1 MPRVSK
7 KKQLE
12 QAAAER
18 AEKKR
23 ATRRSIYAV
32 VFFALA
38 LLNLN

>member
-23 ATRRSIYAV
+23 
-32 VFFALA
+32 
-38 LLNLN
+38 LLRLLFQRGEKKKFPR